1 MLSTL
6 FRTRAGLRQVGVG
19 RWLEYVIGDN
29 MGSLSF
35 GHILLD
41 IKLLFFFFVFNN
53 VFVCYAR
60 WLGNCVAH
68 RLARRAISN
77 YFLFGWSLFLLI
89 CVMFTISIST
99 WIMNNASS
107 FGAFSKKKK
116 KNTKEQL
123 LKENKKKRC

>member
-1 MLSTL
+1 
-6 FRTRAGLRQVGVG
+6 
-19 RWLEYVIGDN
+19 

-77 YFLFGWSLFLLI
+77 YFLVWMESVPPDMCDVYNIDLYLNYEQCFLVWGFL
-89 CVMFTISIST
+89 
-99 WIMNNASS
+99 
-107 FGAFSKKKK
+107 
-116 KNTKEQL
+116 
-123 LKENKKKRC
+123 

>member
-1 MLSTL
+1 
-6 FRTRAGLRQVGVG
+6 
-19 RWLEYVIGDN
+19 

-68 RLARRAISN
+68 WLARRAISN
-77 YFLFGWSLFLLI
+77 YFLVWMEFVPPDMCDVYNNDLYLNYEQCFLVWRSEEHTSELQSP
-89 CVMFTISIST
+89 C
-99 WIMNNASS
+99 
-107 FGAFSKKKK
+107 
-116 KNTKEQL
+116 
-123 LKENKKKRC
+123 